1 MNTIKHQNRWPMAGV
16 LIIVQCMIH
25 HVMHNASHVLS
36 QCSIINVSYMV
47 MHEFD
52 YACSIVHEL
61 TLHEFA
67 GKTKGSFDRYE
78 SVFFLPTLQCY
89 TAWVTY
95 SSHTRRG
102 IEKYNLIIIELFTI
116 NNHLPIKKVTVN
128 SV

>member
-1 MNTIKHQNRWPMAGV
+1 MAGV
-16 LIIVQCMIH
+16 LIIMQCMIH

-78 SVFFLPTLQCY
+78 SVFSANTPMLHSVSHIL
-89 TAWVTY
+89 VTY
-95 SSHTRRG
+95 SQGH
-102 IEKYNLIIIELFTI
+102 
-116 NNHLPIKKVTVN
+116 
-128 SV
+128 

>member
-1 MNTIKHQNRWPMAGV
+1 M
-16 LIIVQCMIH
+16 LIIIQCMIH

-78 SVFFLPTLQCY
+78 SVFFCQHSN
-89 TAWVTY
+89 VTQRE
-95 SSHTRRG
+95 SHTRHILAG
-102 IEKYNLIIIELFTI
+102 ALKNII
-116 NNHLPIKKVTVN
+116 
-128 SV
+128 